1 MLSDRPKDGPHGQRG
16 GFGEA
21 GRQAQFCQPHLL
33 LEVWGH
39 YVNHHY
45 FQLSFRMTFT
55 ENENNSMLSEEI
67 GALAESL
74 KIFQKYKVFN
84 INSTFQSLF

>member
-1 MLSDRPKDGPHGQRG
+1 M
-16 GFGEA
+16 
-21 GRQAQFCQPHLL
+21 
-33 LEVWGH
+33 
-39 YVNHHY
+39 NHHY
-45 FQLSFRMTFT
+45 FQLSFGMTFT